1 VKTLFYAIAVLKHLR
16 NTLFILFSD
25 RCRQVNAP
33 DVLKIETQNYFDMAE
48 GCNKAKG
55 ALRGSVL
62 DVPSMEIIK
71 NPVETLRKVCQFLEI
86 TCTEQYLLDC
96 AATVDPVPSITRD
109 FIEWTAGQ
117 KNTVYNM
124 MKKYSFFEGYSS
136 DKY

>member
-1 VKTLFYAIAVLKHLR
+1 
-16 NTLFILFSD
+16 
-25 RCRQVNAP
+25 
-33 DVLKIETQNYFDMAE
+33 MAE

-71 NPVETLRKVCQFLEI
+71 NPEETLRKVCQFLEI